1 MSCIDAAIIKALVEH
16 IGIDPEDVPVGSPHE
31 CVKYTAGNG
40 IAISGDNVISATDS
54 CKCVKYTAGNGIAI
68 SGDNVISATTNAV
81 ADEQL
86 KNVSFG
92 TSENN
97 YIVIQSSA
105 DLTAIMTAGTMF
117 ITENTSSGKRKY
129 YYCIY
134 SNKAMNKIR
143 CINNGAE
150 QGFTFDSGTLTTNI
164 NYNSERPVG
173 VYSINSLELT
183 KAALYELIRW
193 LAAKIQ

>member
-1 MSCIDAAIIKALVEH
+1 MSCIDAAIIKALVDH
-16 IGIDPEDVPVGSPHE
+16 IGMDPEDVPVGSPHE
-31 CVKYTAGNG
+31 CIKYTAGEG
-40 IAISGDNVISATDS
+40 IAISGDNVISSTSTCQCA
-54 CKCVKYTAGNGIAI
+54 
-68 SGDNVISATTNAV
+68 AV

-150 QGFTFDSGTLTTNI
+150 QGFTFDSGKLTTNI